1 MVIPAVV
8 ALLWIALPVQ
18 ARSAGTVA
26 CPGGSA
32 CVWDHSGF
40 RGARTEVP
48 SAGCIDS
55 RIRSAANNSDELM
68 QFFMG
73 GGCTG
78 PVAATLQPGQEAP
91 EIGAGSASRGC
102 SASAADSCDGGTVG
116 TG

>member
-1 MVIPAVV
+1 
-8 ALLWIALPVQ
+8 
-18 ARSAGTVA
+18 
-26 CPGGSA
+26 
-32 CVWDHSGF
+32 
-40 RGARTEVP
+40 VP